1 MSLLSKLTL
10 VIPTY
15 NRQRYVLRN
24 MRYWSGS
31 MVTVH
36 VLDGSEQAIPPQEM
50 AELTANINY
59 HNLPIPLLDRFR
71 KAVGLVQTEYAA
83 LMADD
88 EFFLPDAL
96 QACIRELEV
105 DETLVSC

>member
-31 MVTVH
+31 MVAVH
-36 VLDGSEQAIPPQEM
+36 VLDGSEQPILAEEM
-50 AELTANINY
+50 VGLAANVNY
-59 HNLPIPLLDRFR
+59 HYLPIPILERLQR
-71 KAVGLVQTEYAA
+71 AVDLVQTEYVA
-83 LMADD
+83 LLGDD
-88 EFFLPDAL
+88 EFFVPNAL
-96 QACIRELEV
+96 QACISE
-105 DETLVSC
+105 